1 MENLFYFRKISKIGG
16 TEQFLYEIAKM
27 YKDIDITVY
36 YDEADTYQLKR
47 LKQLIRCKK
56 RVIGEKVVCSRAFFN
71 FNIDMIDDIESTE
84 NYYAFVGHANYE
96 ELGYKPPVDHPKL
109 NHFIGVSQFSTDK
122 LNEWLK
128 ILKKDYKAVK
138 CYNPLTLEK
147 VKKPKIIVSA
157 CRLDDIVKGGQRTL
171 VLINAMDKY
180 CKEHPEEHYIWMIF
194 TNPDVQVEIDSPN
207 VCLMKPRVDVRPY
220 IAMADYVA
228 QLSNDMETY
237 CYTLNEGL
245 GYGVPIIATPLSILK
260 ELPVTDNEKIIL
272 DWNCNNAD
280 EVAKAIFEKEVKPF
294 KYKIPKSG
302 WDKLLVN
309 KKSTYEAE
317 KSKKYLVKATKY
329 YQIDSIMDIELGI
342 LPPEGYEFTIDSER
356 LELLSGSNIYGH
368 KFVEVVKEIK

>member
-47 LKQLIRCKK
+47 LKQLVRCRK
-56 RVIGEKVVCSRAFFN
+56 RVIGEKVTCSRAFFN
-71 FNIDMIDDIESTE
+71 FNIDMIDDVISTE

-128 ILKKDYKAVK
+128 ILKKDFKAVK
-138 CYNPLTLEK
+138 SYNPLTLEK

-157 CRLDDIVKGGQRTL
+157 CRLDDVVKGGQRTL
-171 VLINAMDKY
+171 VLINAMDRY
-180 CKEHPEEHYIWMIF
+180 CKEHPEEHYLWMIF

-220 IAMADYVA
+220 IAMADYIA

-280 EVAKAIFEKEVKPF
+280 EVARQIFEKEVKPF

-309 KKSTYEAE
+309 KKSTYVAE

-342 LPPEGYEFTIDSER
+342 LPPEGYEFIIDSER